1 MSSLYSFKD
10 TKTVKARNND
20 TYKMTGQFE
29 CQSNSV
35 IYLATCEKCH
45 KQYVGQTCRSLYERV
60 MEHLRYIKKGINTLG
75 EHYKNSTCDSNRD
88 LKFQVREKVFP
99 NEDPMRLHREKF
111 WIDRLDVM
119 EPNGLNRRA

>member
-1 MSSLYSFKD
+1 MLKMHILTVPKRL
-10 TKTVKARNND
+10 TK
-20 TYKMTGQFE
+20 MQFE
-29 CQSNSV
+29 IFN
-35 IYLATCEKCH
+35 T
-45 KQYVGQTCRSLYERV
+45 RV

-88 LKFQVREKVFP
+88 LKFQVIEKVFP